1 MATEPLVYLSGPITG
16 CTYKG
21 CTDWREY
28 AARALASVSIQAI
41 SPMRAKDYLERLENP
56 IISGHGR
63 EYAHMGIFSTPQ
75 AVVTRDRFDTQRADI
90 VLMNLLGA
98 DRVSIGT
105 MVELGW
111 ADAARVPV
119 VGIIEPPPDGKDR
132 HSVLYEGNIHDHM
145 FVNQLIGFRVATLDE
160 GLHVVRATL
169 GR

>member
-1 MATEPLVYLSGPITG
+1 MSEPLVYLSGPITG
-16 CTYKG
+16 CTYEG

-28 AARALASVSIQAI
+28 AARVLAETGIYAI
-41 SPMRAKDYLERLENP
+41 SPLRAQAYLKQIDGPL
-56 IISGHGR
+56 SGHGR
-63 EYAHMGIFSTPQ
+63 EFLHMGVLTTPPSII
-75 AVVTRDRFDTQRADI
+75 ARDRFDTHRADI

-119 VGIIEPPPDGKDR
+119 VGIIEPQ
-132 HSVLYEGNIHDHM
+132 HNIHDHM

>member
-1 MATEPLVYLSGPITG
+1 MSEPTVYLSGPITG
-16 CTYKG
+16 CTYEG

-28 AARALASVSIQAI
+28 AAQILISVGIQAI
-41 SPMRAKDYLERLENP
+41 SPMRAKNYLKKLENP

-63 EYAHMGIFSTPQ
+63 EYAHMGVFSTPQ
-75 AVVTRDRFDTQRADI
+75 AVVARDRFDTQRADI
-90 VLMNLLGA
+90 VLMNLLNA
-98 DRVSIGT
+98 DRISVGT

-119 VGIIEPPPDGKDR
+119 VGIIEPQN
-132 HSVLYEGNIHDHM
+132 NIHDHM

>member
-1 MATEPLVYLSGPITG
+1 MIEPTVYLSGPITG

-28 AARALASVSIQAI
+28 AAHVLAAAGIQAI
-41 SPMRAKDYLERLENP
+41 SPMRAKDYLERLDNP

-63 EYAHMGIFSTPQ
+63 EYAHMGVFSTPQ

-98 DRVSIGT
+98 DRISIGT

-119 VGIIEPPPDGKDR
+119 VGIIEPQN
-132 HSVLYEGNIHDHM
+132 NIHDHM
-145 FVNQLIGFRVATLDE
+145 FVNQLIGFRVPTLDE